1 MTWSVPVQFSIHGDS
16 VKLSEEF
23 RQYIER
29 RLRFALGRFASAI
42 QRVKVR
48 TEDINGPRGGIDKRC
63 HVEVQ
68 LRASRSSPIL
78 VTSDDST
85 LQAAV
90 DCSAKRAA
98 RNVAR
103 KLDRR
108 FDRSPQRKST
118 RAHDDLLESEE
129 ASSANIS

>member
-1 MTWSVPVQFSIHGDS
+1 MQFSIHSDS
-16 VKLSEEF
+16 IKLSEEF

-29 RLRFALGRFASAI
+29 RLHFALGRFASAI
-42 QRVKVR
+42 QRVTVR

-68 LRASRSSPIL
+68 LRAGRSSPIL
-78 VTSDDST
+78 VTTDDSS

-103 KLDRR
+103 KLDRKL
-108 FDRSPQRKST
+108 DRSLQRKST
-118 RAHDDLLESEE
+118 RADDDLLESEE
-129 ASSANIS
+129 ASSAKIS